1 MSPWP
6 QKVKFIRIFAII
18 GIYNGNFYINLRVKN
33 DFAMN
38 LQLTA
43 PARASASIALP
54 TSKSITNRA
63 LLIAALCGDQWQVL
77 RPALC
82 DDSAAMVEALAREGG
97 GNINVG
103 AAGTAMRF
111 LTAYYSTRQGTTV
124 TLDGNER
131 MRHRPIGPLV
141 DALRSLGA
149 HIEYAGTEGYPPLRI
164 AGTSMHGGDITMP
177 GGVSSQFISAVM
189 MILPVL
195 DGGSI
200 SLMGDI
206 VSLPYIHMTAAVMR
220 DMGADVDITGNRIIV
235 GSGYQGSD
243 YLVEG
248 DWSAAA
254 PWYAIAALLPQSSL
268 TLQGLTADSIQG
280 DAHLMELGRQ
290 LGIGTRFDAS
300 GATLDTSHFIG
311 CCCSAF
317 TDMTSTPDL
326 VMSWTVLLCLLERS
340 FRMTGV
346 HTLRHKESDRIEAL
360 REELLKLGY
369 VLKIE
374 GNDAISWYGEKV
386 PVTTTPVIDSHGD
399 HRIAMAFAPAA
410 VRFPGLVIQDA
421 EVVSKSYPG
430 FWRHLQSAGFTV
442 DKLAQ

>member
-1 MSPWP
+1 
-6 QKVKFIRIFAII
+6 
-18 GIYNGNFYINLRVKN
+18 
-33 DFAMN
+33 MN

-43 PARASASIALP
+43 PARAYASIALP

-82 DDSAAMVEALAREGG
+82 DDSAVMIEALAQKGG
-97 GNINVG
+97 GDINVG

-111 LTAYYSTRQGTTV
+111 LTAYYATCQGVTV

-131 MRHRPIGPLV
+131 MRQRPIGPLV

-149 HIEYAGTEGYPPLRI
+149 HIEYAGKEGYPPLRI
-164 AGTSMHGGDITMP
+164 TGTSMHGGDIAMP

-189 MILPVL
+189 MILPFL
-195 DGGSI
+195 GGGSI
-200 SLMGDI
+200 SLTGDI
-206 VSLPYIHMTAAVMR
+206 VSLPYIHITAAVMR
-220 DMGADVDITGNRIIV
+220 DMGADVDIA
-235 GSGYQGSD
+235 GSRVTIGKGYQGSD

-254 PWYAIAALLPQSSL
+254 PWYAIASLLPQSSL
-268 TLQGLTADSIQG
+268 TLEGLTADSIQG

-326 VMSWTVLLCLLERS
+326 VLSWTVLLCLLERS

-346 HTLRHKESDRIEAL
+346 RTLRLKESDRIEAL
-360 REELLKLGY
+360 RQELLKLGY

-374 GNDAISWYGEKV
+374 GEDAISWYGERV
-386 PVTTTPVIDSHGD
+386 AVNQNPPVIDPHGD
-399 HRIAMAFAPAA
+399 HRLAMAFAPAA
-410 VRFPGLVIQDA
+410 VRYPGLIITDA
-421 EVVSKSYPG
+421 EAVSKSYPSY
-430 FWRHLQSAGFTV
+430 WRHLQHAGFEIV
-442 DKLAQ
+442 RS